1 MTANQ
6 RALLERYIQS
16 GKLMQVSSLAADGS
30 PALCHVWYS
39 YTFHPD
45 RLFFISR
52 KDRVHSTN
60 IRNDPRVAGGI
71 VAIPLTGLG
80 QTVRGVTFKG
90 LASQLGPDSK
100 AEIGGFVERWPNANS
115 AISVERQ
122 VAGETMSRLYQISI
136 TEWLLFDEENF
147 PSAPRRLVAVGE

>member
-1 MTANQ
+1 
-6 RALLERYIQS
+6 
-16 GKLMQVSSLAADGS
+16 MQVSSLAPDGS

-39 YTFHPD
+39 YKFHPD

-71 VAIPLTGLG
+71 VAIPLTELG

-90 LASQLGPDSK
+90 LASQLGQESK
-100 AEIGGFVERWPNANS
+100 TEVEDFLERWPKATT
-115 AISVERQ
+115 AITFDRL
-122 VAGETMSRLYQISI
+122 VAGETMTRLYQILV
-136 TEWLLFDEENF
+136 TEWLLFDEQNF
-147 PSAPRRLVAVGE
+147 PSAPRRLVPVGQ